1 MQNQI
6 YFGDNLPVLQSIPGE
21 SVDLIYIEY
30 QEDHYCKVLVN
41 RIFGRTSIINEIFW
55 TFWLLCTSRKSD
67 TKAWLILWSTKDTD
81 HYLLF
86 NKAWFFNQ
94 Q

>member
-55 TFWLLCTSRKSD
+55 TF
-67 TKAWLILWSTKDTD
+67 
-81 HYLLF
+81 
-86 NKAWFFNQ
+86 
-94 Q
+94 